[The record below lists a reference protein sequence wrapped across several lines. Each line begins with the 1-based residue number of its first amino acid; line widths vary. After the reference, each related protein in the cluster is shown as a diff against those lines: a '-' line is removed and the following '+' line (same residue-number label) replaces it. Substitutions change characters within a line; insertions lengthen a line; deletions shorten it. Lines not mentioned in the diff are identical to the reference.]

1 MTVPITQVKADF
13 KAVLFDYID
22 KDGNGILDVKELENF
37 KKRIQQYVEHGGN
50 HMALTALST
59 SSNMATFT
67 GEIKFEG
74 AITFDEYWASVMRT
88 NGCSDEAS
96 FAEKLGYTSLEDWAG
111 VMERLKEA
119 LGQMTV
125 PITQVKAD
133 FKAILFDNI
142 DEDGNGNLD
151 VKELKDVITKLRD
164 GNKGDDDSLIQ
175 ILTKA
180 DLDANGDGVI
190 TFDELWASMIKMNGC
205 EDEDAFAES
214 PWLSCLSVEDWE
226 WSKERLKADLV

>member
-1 MTVPITQVKADF
+1 MTVSITQVKADF

-59 SSNMATFT
+59 SSNMATFD

-96 FAEKLGYTSLEDWAG
+96 FAEQLGYVSLEDWAG

-119 LGQMTV
+119 LGKMTV
-125 PITQVKAD
+125 PYTQFKAD
-133 FKAILFDNI
+133 WKAILFDNI
-142 DEDGNGNLD
+142 DKDGNGNLD
-151 VKELKDVITKLRD
+151 VKELKDVIMKLRD
-164 GNKGDDDSLIQ
+164 GNVDELIQ
-175 ILTKA
+175 MLTKA

-190 TFDELWASMIKMNGC
+190 TFDEFWASVIKGNGF

-226 WSKERLKADLV
+226 RDKERLKADLV